1 MTTSSNPGSVR
12 GPPHPAIPTA
22 PPRVIE
28 PDDGRE
34 MCPFDG
40 EQQRR
45 AIAYPSAPGSGSR

>member
-34 MCPFDG
+34 MWPFDG